1 MFQRTSQ
8 TARVRDEGEKPFWI
22 SYADLMTAMMVLFL
36 VVMVASLSAVTQKI
50 KEMEQGE
57 KARGA
62 DIQRMCESLQLRAL
76 AKNQTIQINCKDNR
90 ISFGEAGRFAS
101 NRYNLNAK
109 GQAALQDVVPLILDV
124 ANSPEGEKWLKQVV
138 IEGFTDTRGAYL
150 YNLHLSL
157 QRSEWVMCSLL
168 DSRSPVQK
176 GLSEARQQ
184 QIRSMFLAGGVSFNN
199 AKDSDEASRR
209 VELRMQ
215 FFGLKEKED
224 ELMELP
230 PVFTTSEREK
240 CQLEM

>member
-1 MFQRTSQ
+1 MFQRASQ
-8 TARVRDEGEKPFWI
+8 ATKAKDEGEKPFWI

-50 KEMEQGE
+50 QEMEQGE

-62 DIQRMCESLQLRAL
+62 EIERMCESLKLKAL
-76 AKNQTIQINCKDNR
+76 AKNQTIQIDCKDNR

-101 NRYNLNAK
+101 NRYNLNAQ
-109 GQAALQDVVPLILDV
+109 GQKALQDVVPLILDV
-124 ANSPEGEKWLKQVV
+124 ANSPEGQKWLKQVV
-138 IEGFTDTRGAYL
+138 IEGFTDTRGSYL

-157 QRSEWVMCSLL
+157 QRSQWVMCSLL
-168 DSRSPVQK
+168 DSRSPVQQ
-176 GLSEARQQ
+176 GLTEERQQ

-224 ELMELP
+224 DLIEP
-230 PVFTTSEREK
+230 APVFTTSEREK